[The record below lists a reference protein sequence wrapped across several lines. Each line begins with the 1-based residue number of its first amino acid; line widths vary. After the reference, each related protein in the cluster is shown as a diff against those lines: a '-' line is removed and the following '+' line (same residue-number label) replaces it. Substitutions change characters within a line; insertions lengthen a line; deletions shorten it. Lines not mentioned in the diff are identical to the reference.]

1 MVCFKEKDMAKG
13 TEVRLLNKEV
23 VLASRPQGLP
33 KESDFQ
39 VIESAFVFMQ
49 PPPPNSG
56 QVVLKVLWLSVDPYL
71 RELMHEDFKLANLDA
86 FEIGKP
92 INAGSLSKVIA
103 SGSPDFEEGDL
114 VYGVAKVA
122 NYVIVSS
129 STPGLRKINQN
140 RPHIPL
146 THYLGVLGVSG
157 LTAWLGINI
166 ITQLQPKEE
175 IFISAASG
183 AVGLLVGQLA
193 KLKGC
198 RVVGSAGSDK
208 KVNLLKEVY
217 QFDDAFNYK
226 QEENLELALRRLFP
240 NGFDVYF
247 ENVGGKMLEA
257 TLEVINPHGRII
269 ACGMISQYN
278 KEPNEHDGV
287 KNLFN
292 IVAKSL
298 KMEGFLVSHY
308 IESWDAFHE
317 DVCPL
322 VQVGKIRYK
331 TDILGRGIEEF
342 GKAFI
347 GMLTGENIGKT
358 VVHVSDE

>member
-1 MVCFKEKDMAKG
+1 MAASM
-13 TEVRLLNKEV
+13 EVRLLNKEV

-33 KESDFQ
+33 KESDFE
-39 VIESAFVFMQ
+39 VIESEFVFMQ

-56 QVVLKVLWLSVDPYL
+56 QVVLKILWLSVDPYL
-71 RELMHEDFKLANLDA
+71 RELMHGDFKLSSHPAL
-86 FEIGKP
+86 EIGKP
-92 INAGSLSKVIA
+92 INARSLSKVIA

-114 VYGVAKVA
+114 LYGIAKVA
-122 NYVIVSS
+122 NYIIVSS
-129 STPGLRKINQN
+129 SAPGLRKINRN

-146 THYLGVLGVSG
+146 THHLGVLGMPG
-157 LTAWLGINI
+157 FTAWLGINI

-193 KLKGC
+193 KVKGC

-226 QEENLELALRRLFP
+226 QENLELALRRLFP

-278 KEPNEHDGV
+278 KELNERDGV
-287 KNLFN
+287 KNLFQ

-298 KMEGFLVSHY
+298 KMEGFIVSQY
-308 IESWDAFHE
+308 NESWDAFQE
-317 DVCPL
+317 DVFPL
-322 VQVGKIRYK
+322 VQDGKVRYK
-331 TDILGRGIEEF
+331 ADILGRGIEEF